1 MNTINGH
8 KFRQML
14 VAGANRLEM
23 EKKLVDEMNVF
34 PVPDGDTGTNMSLT
48 VTSAVKEVMAV
59 QSEGAVLRCP
69 PRRPGQLRRYRIPA
83 FQRPVQGR
91 QGHGNH

>member
-1 MNTINGH
+1 MSTINGL

-14 VAGANRLEM
+14 VAGANRLEVQ
-23 EKKLVDEMNVF
+23 KKLVDEMNVF

-59 QSEGAVLRCP
+59 SSDSVSDIAKQRYEKFRNIDKVVLND
-69 PRRPGQLRRYRIPA
+69 A
-83 FQRPVQGR
+83 DK
-91 QGHGNH
+91 